1 MAICPDGHQSGS
13 DDFCDV
19 CGLRIG
25 RMSQAQPAGDPW
37 GSPSRAPGGAGPSA
51 QPSGPGGPGAGSAG
65 PVGSSDCP
73 RCGTA
78 RTGRFCEGCGLDY
91 TTGRL
96 PDGSVVGAGGPQQAA
111 SQPDAP
117 YSPTVYSYPASA
129 PSVVPPVPAP
139 LLPPTWDAHAPAEG
153 GQAASPAAHGTGSV
167 PRWPAGQATTWSVVV
182 SADRAY
188 YDQVRTV
195 SGPDAES
202 IVFPGYCAE
211 RQFTLSGGEMR
222 IGRHSTSR
230 GIYPEIDLTGPPTDP
245 GVSRLHAV
253 LVARADG
260 WSVLDPGSA
269 NGTQV
274 NGAEIPQNEEVPL
287 RDGDRIN
294 VGAWTALS
302 VHCR

>member
-1 MAICPDGHQSGS
+1 MAVCPDGHQSGS

-19 CGLRIG
+19 CGLRITS
-25 RMSQAQPAGDPW
+25 MSQAQPTGDPW
-37 GSPSRAPGGAGPSA
+37 GSPSRR
-51 QPSGPGGPGAGSAG
+51 PGAAGVAGTPAATPRQGSPGVAG
-65 PVGSSDCP
+65 DTVTDPSCP
-73 RCGTA
+73 QCGTG

-96 PDGSVVGAGGPQQAA
+96 PDGTLPGAIGQPMAPGQPAA
-111 SQPDAP
+111 
-117 YSPTVYSYPASA
+117 
-129 PSVVPPVPAP
+129 PPVASS
-139 LLPPTWDAHAPAEG
+139 WDAHG
-153 GQAASPAAHGTGSV
+153 PAAAAQ
-167 PRWPAGQATTWSVVV
+167 PAPQWPSPDAATWSIVV

-188 YDQVRTV
+188 YDMVRAA

-202 IVFPGYCAE
+202 ILFPAYCAE
-211 RQFTLSGGEMR
+211 RQFALSGAEMR

-253 LVARADG
+253 LIPGPAG

-274 NGAEIPQNEEVPL
+274 NGAEIPRGEEVPL
-287 RDGDRIN
+287 REGDRIN
-294 VGAWTALS
+294 VGAWTVLT
-302 VHCR
+302 VRRG